1 MWEGC
6 AVNDTVSRILL
17 QQRPACPVA
26 GCMRRRRNCSCI
38 VHSIV
43 HGVPHGDSVK
53 ARLANGGAARV
64 ATFFCVLF
72 SSFFCSCVAHSVPH
86 GDIVRARMANGPRVL
101 QVMPMLL
108 QIPRI
113 LPPLHSSC
121 MLGYGDVVVPGLLLA
136 LLRRYDVATG
146 LPLRRSYFLPAI
158 VAYAVG
164 LLLTFLALQYE
175 IFGSNGQPALLYLV
189 PCTLGTTLALAALR
203 REFSVLWA
211 GADDCVKDHDSG
223 TDEAVDHRT
232 FDEGGGCSSA
242 SWPGAVVDIEAQ
254 ALLKGGTEGA
264 APGAGRH

>member
-1 MWEGC
+1 MTHCHESCCSNGQHALLLGACVVGATAALLCTVLCTVCRMVTASKRAWPMGGPHVWRPFLVFFFLSLSA
-6 AVNDTVSRILL
+6 AVLRTVCR
-17 QQRPACPVA
+17 
-26 GCMRRRRNCSCI
+26 ME
-38 VHSIV
+38 
-43 HGVPHGDSVK
+43 
-53 ARLANGGAARV
+53 
-64 ATFFCVLF
+64 T
-72 SSFFCSCVAHSVPH
+72 SSE
-86 GDIVRARMANGPRVL
+86 RAMANGPRVL

-113 LPPLHSSC
+113 LPPVHSSC

-189 PCTLGTTLALAALR
+189 PCTLGTTLSLAALR

-232 FDEGGGCSSA
+232 FDEGGGCSST

-264 APGAGRH
+264 AKGAGRH